1 MKISK
6 SISNPPTY
14 QLAFKTA
21 ALKEWESLDGS
32 IKSQLKS
39 ALKKRLQNPHI
50 PASRLKGNL
59 KDCYKIKLLK
69 SGYRLVYTVSDMELV
84 VLVLSVNRRDDSLAY
99 TLALQRLKNG

>member
-1 MKISK
+1 M
-6 SISNPPTY
+6 
-14 QLAFKTA
+14 
-21 ALKEWESLDGS
+21 DGS